1 MKFILVLAVVCLS
14 LATPI
19 VTTVLSSKAAPY
31 LRNSDDF
38 VAEIQGK
45 SENIYVI
52 VFQKDDK
59 DYITDLKAALDAAST
74 DELLKTYDI
83 FQASFD
89 NKFEIKIGQIDARD
103 LTNFKHA
110 LDLIG
115 ANSASF
121 SMTYPVALIIKKG
134 DGFLA
139 SLTNLAT
146 KDKKLTPA
154 FKDKLLK
161 ASKAK
166 VKKVEAAAPAAAA
179 PAAPPK

>member
-19 VTTVLSSKAAPY
+19 VTTVLSTKAAPY

-52 VFQKDDK
+52 VFEKDDK

-89 NKFEIKIGQIDARD
+89 NKFEIKSSI
-103 LTNFKHA
+103 
-110 LDLIG
+110 
-115 ANSASF
+115 
-121 SMTYPVALIIKKG
+121 
-134 DGFLA
+134 
-139 SLTNLAT
+139 SLNV
-146 KDKKLTPA
+146 
-154 FKDKLLK
+154 FI
-161 ASKAK
+161 
-166 VKKVEAAAPAAAA
+166 
-179 PAAPPK
+179 